1 MDSLRVVV
9 DHNIEDTV
17 RVTLACGF
25 WAAFTIYPK
34 TKMDKERMVEIV
46 RQYGS
51 DRISVDGSADWS
63 ESDPLSVP
71 KTARLMLERGISK
84 EDVWLICYQPVGC
97 SSLFASYI

>member
-34 TKMDKERMVEIV
+34 TKMDRERMVEIV
-46 RQYGS
+46 RRYRS
-51 DRISVDGSADWS
+51 DRIIVDSSADW
-63 ESDPLSVP
+63 
-71 KTARLMLERGISK
+71 G
-84 EDVWLICYQPVGC
+84 
-97 SSLFASYI
+97 